1 MNPFKSFQ
9 SLLALV
15 GYFLVSGINLAYADN
30 ALQDPFAKG
39 LKHSPQYGTLDSGN
53 YSVYSRPDDLRALK
67 DARYYRVVSIF
78 DKRSD
83 EYASKNQ
90 SISLVTSNTQGDHNG
105 FFFDL
110 SAAFSEK
117 EAKQQAKDLL
127 FNYSDFIN
135 RSVLIRKQTDNSK
148 PIFIVEY
155 GPYKTQEL
163 AKAACYFMGEVT
175 KNTNQNCDSIT
186 KHRTNKDFESNNN
199 GASIGLSQAGIREYM
214 NIDMGFNGK
223 SLSDYAWPVKEG
235 EPLGPKNFYI
245 VNINKYGIYLASS
258 YGELALIPT
267 STLPINIEGNK
278 EEVSIKDASKN
289 PKDSPADNKDK
300 NLLPKFI
307 NQNIQP
313 ADNSKK
319 TGK

>member
-1 MNPFKSFQ
+1 LI
-9 SLLALV
+9 SLA

-39 LKHSPQYGTLDSGN
+39 LKHSPQYGTLDSAN

-78 DKRSD
+78 DKRAD
-83 EYASKNQ
+83 EYSSRNQ
-90 SISLVTSNTQGDHNG
+90 PIPIVTSNAQGDHNG

-117 EAKQQAKDLL
+117 EAKQQAKDFL

-148 PIFIVEY
+148 LIFIVEY

-163 AKAACYFMGEVT
+163 AKAACYFIGEVT

-258 YGELALIPT
+258 YGELALIPS

-289 PKDSPADNKDK
+289 AKDNSADSKDK

>member
-1 MNPFKSFQ
+1 MHKFKSFQ
-9 SLLALV
+9 CFLALA
-15 GYFLVSGINLAYADN
+15 GYLSISAISSVYADN

-39 LKHSPQYGTLDSGN
+39 LKHSPQYGTLDSAN

-90 SISLVTSNTQGDHNG
+90 SISLVTSNAQGDHNG

-117 EAKQQAKDLL
+117 DARQQAKDFL

-135 RSVLIRKQTDNSK
+135 RSVSIRKQTDNNK
-148 PIFIVEY
+148 PIFMVEY

-163 AKAACYFMGEVT
+163 AKAACYFMGEIT
-175 KNTNQNCDSIT
+175 KNTNQNCESIT

-245 VNINKYGIYLASS
+245 VNINKYGIYLGSS
-258 YGELALIPT
+258 YGEVALIPS

-278 EEVSIKDASKN
+278 EEASIKDTAKSARDN
-289 PKDSPADNKDK
+289 TSDSKDK
-300 NLLPKFI
+300 DLLPKFI
-307 NQNIQP
+307 NQKIQP

>member
-9 SLLALV
+9 CFLALA
-15 GYFLVSGINLAYADN
+15 GYFLISVISLAHADN

-39 LKHSPQYGTLDSGN
+39 LKHSPQYGTLDSAN

-83 EYASKNQ
+83 EYTARNQ
-90 SISLVTSNTQGDHNG
+90 AIPVITSNAQGDHNG

-117 EAKQQAKDLL
+117 EAKQQAKDFL

-135 RSVLIRKQTDNSK
+135 RSVSIRKQTDNSK

-223 SLSDYAWPVKEG
+223 TLSDYAWPVKEG

-258 YGELALIPT
+258 YGELALIPS

>member
-1 MNPFKSFQ
+1 
-9 SLLALV
+9 
-15 GYFLVSGINLAYADN
+15 
-30 ALQDPFAKG
+30 
-39 LKHSPQYGTLDSGN
+39 
-53 YSVYSRPDDLRALK
+53 
-67 DARYYRVVSIF
+67 
-78 DKRSD
+78 
-83 EYASKNQ
+83 
-90 SISLVTSNTQGDHNG
+90 
-105 FFFDL
+105 
-110 SAAFSEK
+110 
-117 EAKQQAKDLL
+117 
-127 FNYSDFIN
+127 
-135 RSVLIRKQTDNSK
+135 
-148 PIFIVEY
+148 VEY
-155 GPYKTQEL
+155 GPYNTQEL
-163 AKAACYFMGEVT
+163 AKAACYFIGEVT

-258 YGELALIPT
+258 YGELALIPS

-278 EEVSIKDASKN
+278 EEVPTKDTSKN
-289 PKDSPADNKDK
+289 AKDNSADSKDK

-313 ADNSKK
+313 ADSSKK

>member
-1 MNPFKSFQ
+1 MNPFKSLQFF
-9 SLLALV
+9 LALL
-15 GYFLVSGINLAYADN
+15 GYLSISAINSVYADS

-39 LKHSPQYGTLDSGN
+39 LKHSPQYGTLDSAN

-117 EAKQQAKDLL
+117 DARQQAKDFL

-135 RSVLIRKQTDNSK
+135 RSVLIRKQTDNGK
-148 PIFIVEY
+148 PIFMVEY

-163 AKAACYFMGEVT
+163 AKAACHFMGEIT
-175 KNTNQNCDSIT
+175 KNTNQNCESIT

-258 YGELALIPT
+258 YGEVALIPS
-267 STLPINIEGNK
+267 STLPINIEGNR
-278 EEVSIKDASKN
+278 EEVSTKDTSKSARDN
-289 PKDSPADNKDK
+289 TADSKDK
-300 NLLPKFI
+300 DLLPKFI
-307 NQNIQP
+307 NQKIQP

>member
-1 MNPFKSFQ
+1 MNQFKSFQ
-9 SLLALV
+9 YFLTLV
-15 GYFLVSGINLAYADN
+15 GFLAIPIINFVYADN
-30 ALQDPFAKG
+30 ALQDPFARG
-39 LKHSPQYGTLDSGN
+39 LKHSPQYGTLDSTN

-83 EYASKNQ
+83 EYATRNQ
-90 SISLVTSNTQGDHNG
+90 AISVITLSSQGDHNG

-110 SAAFSEK
+110 SVAFSEK
-117 EAKQQAKDLL
+117 EAKQQAKDFL

-135 RSVLIRKQTDNSK
+135 RSVLIRKQTDNNK

-163 AKAACYFMGEVT
+163 AKAACYFMGEVI
-175 KNTNQNCDSIT
+175 KNTNQNCESIT

-223 SLSDYAWPVKEG
+223 SLSDYAWSVKEG

-258 YGELALIPT
+258 YGEVALIPS
-267 STLPINIEGNK
+267 STLPINIESSK
-278 EEVSIKDASKN
+278 EDASSRVI
-289 PKDSPADNKDK
+289 PKTSKDNAADNRD
-300 NLLPKFI
+300 LLPKFI

-319 TGK
+319 